1 MLNNKIRYL
10 FIFSI
15 LALIVTNILT
25 HIQVTTL
32 SARIDSLENMLQHAE
47 LMRPPTQTNLN
58 NKVQDIQSRILTI
71 ENRVKA
77 LQANTTNTKLSKN
90 QTPLNLI
97 NEKQNRE
104 HQAFLAGRTQWEE
117 KYLATL
123 YDDSD
128 KKAQLMVDQLA
139 QSHELTNTQQRRL
152 FSTLRDNFVEV
163 AYVITDQE
171 TYPTLHDLTNKIADL
186 NQLKTKQLREFLTE
200 EQLKQLNSVDWVSR
214 FKQHAL

>member
-77 LQANTTNTKLSKN
+77 LQANTPNTKLSKN
-90 QTPLNLI
+90 KTPLNLI

-128 KKAQLMVDQLA
+128 KKAQLMVDQLV

-200 EQLKQLNSVDWVSR
+200 DQLKQLNSVDWVSR